1 MARRAERGTT
11 MVELLI
17 VVAIMG
23 LISLT
28 VPSFLRNITRFNR
41 LTTARLETQ
50 RSARDALNQIMN
62 VLHQAKASTVVISQE
77 SGQSPYSS
85 ASFTT
90 VDGRSLKYYQQGNNL
105 YFVSNSST
113 RTVAS
118 GLRYI
123 AFSYPRT
130 DDDGIIS
137 VSLTFEKGTYE
148 GGTKTLQMAI
158 EKVRIMN
165 D

>member
-1 MARRAERGTT
+1 M
-11 MVELLI
+11 I
-17 VVAIMG
+17 VVAILG
-23 LISLT
+23 IVSLT

-41 LTTARLETQ
+41 LTSARLETQ

-62 VLHQAKASTVVISQE
+62 VLHQAQASTLLISQE

-85 ASFTT
+85 ASFRTI
-90 VDGRSLKYYQQGNNL
+90 DGRNLKYFQKGNNL
-105 YFVSNSST
+105 YFANGSST
-113 RTVAS
+113 RTIAS

-148 GGTKTLQMAI
+148 GGSKTLQMAI